1 MAKQISPIYQIQIAL
16 KGSKPK
22 IWRRVLVPSDTLLY
36 NFHKII
42 QTTMGWTNSHLHQF
56 VKGNVFYSVKYPDDE
71 MWSMNDI
78 DYRKKKLRIR
88 DLLTFEKE
96 KIIYEYDF
104 GDSWQ
109 HEIILE
115 KILPPDN
122 TKEYPI
128 CVSGKRNCPPEDC
141 GGVWGYAE
149 MLEILSQPDHED
161 YDDTLEWLGEEF
173 DPEYFNKD
181 EINELLRTKNYGCL
195 EF

>member
-1 MAKQISPIYQIQIAL
+1 
-16 KGSKPK
+16 
-22 IWRRVLVPSDTLLY
+22 
-36 NFHKII
+36 
-42 QTTMGWTNSHLHQF
+42 
-56 VKGNVFYSVKYPDDE
+56 

-109 HEIILE
+109 HEIILQ

-149 MLEILSQPDHED
+149 MLEILSQPDYED
-161 YDDTLEWLGEEF
+161 YHDTLEWLGEEF
-173 DPEYFNKD
+173 NPEYFNKD